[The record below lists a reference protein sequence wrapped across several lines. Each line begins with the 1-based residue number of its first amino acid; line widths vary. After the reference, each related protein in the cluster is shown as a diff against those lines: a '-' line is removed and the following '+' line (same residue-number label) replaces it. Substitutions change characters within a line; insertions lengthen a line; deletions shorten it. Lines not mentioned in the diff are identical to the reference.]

1 MPTYEYAC
9 DPCRVIYQTRHS
21 MKESGPEHCPRCRHG
36 LRKVI
41 SAPSLNLRNFGGP
54 TEAKYANL
62 SVTEE
67 LAREKELQRVYE
79 TIWMPPEIK
88 HNPWEEDHQ

>member
-21 MKESGPEHCPRCRHG
+21 MNDSGPKRCLRCSGG

-41 SAPSLNLRNFGGP
+41 SAPNLNLRNFGGP

-67 LAREKELQRVYE
+67 LAREKELQAVYE

-88 HNPWEEDHQ
+88 HNPWEEDH